1 MAIQETIADK
11 GSVTF
16 DDVAG
21 MEEAKQTLREAIV
34 MPLQFPHLFTGEYC
48 FSTNVSG
55 SVSVLTIQFCK
66 HVLTHH
72 QTFNKPFKNYLFR
85 GKSHVD
91 VGVFRVI

>member
-21 MEEAKQTLREAIV
+21 LEEAKQTLREAIV

-48 FSTNVSG
+48 LSTDVTG
-55 SVSVLTIQFCK
+55 SVKKLRSLDDKSKGGNNSILPIVLF
-66 HVLTHH
+66 
-72 QTFNKPFKNYLFR
+72 
-85 GKSHVD
+85 
-91 VGVFRVI
+91 